1 MLSLQWF
8 DFVGF
13 AGVLMVLLAYLA
25 LQTDRLDGHGFR
37 YSLLNLVGAG
47 AILVPV
53 LYAEQLNFP
62 VLFIE
67 LAWMAI
73 SAYGM
78 WHALKLKIVKPKP
91 KL

>member
-13 AGVLMVLLAYLA
+13 AGVMLVLLAYLA

-37 YSLLNLVGAG
+37 YSTLNLVGAG

-53 LYAEQLNFP
+53 VYADELNLP
-62 VLFIE
+62 VMFIE

-78 WHALKLKIVKPKP
+78 WHAVKRKIVKPKAS
-91 KL
+91 